1 VSEIGCWLEPDA
13 EGRGLITMA
22 CRILLEW
29 AFQVRGMNR
38 VEWIC
43 RADNERSKAVAERLG
58 MTLEGVLREAW
69 KVGDEYVDKQ
79 VWAILHSEFV
89 LRGSH

>member
-1 VSEIGCWLEPDA
+1 
-13 EGRGLITMA
+13 
-22 CRILLEW
+22 
-29 AFQVRGMNR
+29 
-38 VEWIC
+38 
-43 RADNERSKAVAERLG
+43 
-58 MTLEGVLREAW
+58 LREAW